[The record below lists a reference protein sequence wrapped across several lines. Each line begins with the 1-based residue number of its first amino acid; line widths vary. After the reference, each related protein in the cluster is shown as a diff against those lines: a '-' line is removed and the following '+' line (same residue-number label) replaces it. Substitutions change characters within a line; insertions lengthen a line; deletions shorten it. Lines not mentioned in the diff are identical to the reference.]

1 LSRDV
6 PKDRFG
12 PRARAFHARP
22 ILI

>member
-1 LSRDV
+1 LSRDA

>member
-22 ILI
+22 ILL